1 MKVSLISHTIE
12 PEKVV
17 ATAAKLCYSNSR
29 ATELFDSISPNEAS
43 KFIQKLAEM
52 GHQSPLEHA
61 SFTFAI
67 EEVSR
72 SLLAQITRHRI
83 ASFSVQSQ
91 RYVDMSDKFEPI
103 LPKDMM
109 LDEEVKSKFDE
120 IMESISGNYHE
131 MSLMLTKSYFR
142 KKYGT
147 LMRERKLPVPYTY
160 FESPTMIDLLIANLG
175 IENEDEKKA
184 MKKDIAAMKKK
195 SLENARS
202 ILPNACPTQMIVTM
216 NARELLHF
224 FNERCCNRAQEE
236 IRELAW
242 RMLVLVK
249 EVAPSIFV
257 AAGPTC
263 LHGKCKEGPMSCGE
277 PYWYSKTGENFYEI
291 NRMKISLSEAPGYIP
306 TGWKNRIWIMEGDL
320 DENYISI

>member
-1 MKVSLISHTIE
+1 MKIKLISYTQNSE
-12 PEKVV
+12 VVV
-17 ATAAKLCYSNSR
+17 AIAAKLCYSNSKV
-29 ATELFDSISPNEAS
+29 TELFKSITPEEAS
-43 KFIQKLAEM
+43 SFIEKLATM

-67 EEVSR
+67 EGVSR

-91 RYVDMSDKFEPI
+91 RYVDMSDNFEPI

-109 LDEEVKSKFDE
+109 LDEEVESRFHD
-120 IMESISGNYHE
+120 IMESINGNYHE
-131 MSLMLTKSYFR
+131 ISLMLTKSYFQR
-142 KKYGT
+142 KDENLIK
-147 LMRERKLPVPYTY
+147 EKELPVPYSY
-160 FESPTMIDLLIANLG
+160 FESSRMIELLIANLG
-175 IENEDEKKA
+175 IEGEDEKKA
-184 MKKDIAAMKKK
+184 MKKDISAMKKRAI
-195 SLENARS
+195 ENARA

-249 EVAPSIFV
+249 KVAPSIFV
-257 AAGPTC
+257 SAGPSC
-263 LHGKCKEGPMSCGE
+263 LYGSCKEGPMTCGN
-277 PYWYSKTGENFYEI
+277 PFKYSENGENTYRI
-291 NRMKISLSEAPGYIP
+291 NYADFSLSKAPGYIP
-306 TGWKNRIWIMEGDL
+306 RGLKNRIRTIGGS
-320 DENYISI
+320 ENEN

>member
-1 MKVSLISHTIE
+1 MKVTLISHTND

-17 ATAAKLCYSNSR
+17 ATAAKLCYSNSK
-29 ATELFDSISPNEAS
+29 ATELFDQITSEEAS
-43 KFIQKLAEM
+43 SFIMRLAKM

-67 EEVSR
+67 EGVSR

-91 RYVDMSDKFEPI
+91 RYVDMSDKFDPI

-142 KKYGT
+142 KKYRT
-147 LMRERKLPVPYTY
+147 LMRERNLPVPYTY

-236 IRELAW
+236 IRELSW

-249 EVAPSIFV
+249 EAAPSIFV
-257 AAGPTC
+257 SAGPSC
-263 LHGKCKEGPMSCGE
+263 LCGSCKEGPMTCGL
-277 PYWYSKTGENFYEI
+277 PYHYSKNGEELYQI
-291 NRMKISLSEAPGYIP
+291 NYTTFSLSEAPGYIP
-306 TGWKNRIWIMEGDL
+306 TGLKNRIRIIGGTSH
-320 DENYISI
+320 EN

>member
-1 MKVSLISHTIE
+1 MKVTLISHTND

-17 ATAAKLCYSNSR
+17 ATAAKLCYSNNK
-29 ATELFDSISPNEAS
+29 ATELFDQITSDEAS
-43 KFIQKLAEM
+43 SFIIRLSKM

-67 EEVSR
+67 EGVSR

-91 RYVDMSDKFEPI
+91 RYVDMSDNFEPV

-109 LDEEVKSKFDE
+109 FDEEVKSRFHD

-131 MSLMLTKSYFR
+131 ISLMLTKSYFR
-142 KKYGT
+142 KKYES
-147 LMRERKLPVPYTY
+147 LIKEKELPVPYSY
-160 FESPTMIDLLIANLG
+160 FESSRMIELLIANLG
-175 IENEDEKKA
+175 IEGEEKKKA
-184 MKKDIAAMKKK
+184 MKKDISAMKKRAI
-195 SLENARS
+195 ENARA

-257 AAGPTC
+257 SAGPSC
-263 LHGKCKEGPMSCGE
+263 LCGSCKEGPMTCGL
-277 PYWYSKTGENFYEI
+277 PYQYSKNGEELYQI
-291 NRMKISLSEAPGYIP
+291 NYTTFSLSEAPGYVP
-306 TGWKNRIWIMEGDL
+306 TGLKNRIRIIGGTFH
-320 DENYISI
+320 EN